1 MEIIYILFDCKYE
14 KFKNKRYFKKFNYK
28 IKIKSQFLKLLMIIK
43 KNKNN
48 KWLNK
53 WINKNKINQK
63 NILKNIIL

>member
-48 KWLNK
+48 K
-53 WINKNKINQK
+53 
-63 NILKNIIL
+63 